1 MLHADEPPHP
11 LPPNLNFIIWNC
23 RGTHSPDF
31 YINLCYLLDY
41 HRPAL
46 IVLLESH
53 LVDHATIRNGF
64 SFTNMAQVRADGN
77 SGGIVV
83 LWLNDLLI
91 IDEMAITHQEIHC
104 MVQVLPL
111 PTKWLFTAI
120 YASNVY
126 TDRCLLW
133 NNLKCILDTYKGP
146 WLIGGNF
153 NEILHATEKFGGN
166 MLCISRSNNFLN
178 CINYCGLSDLGFKGS
193 KYTWTNKRSKGH
205 TILERLDLLFAN
217 YDWIHLFPNA
227 IVTNLPRTHSD
238 YCPYNFPLQDL
249 PLQPLRCL
257 GLKQC
262 GLLTQMFSL

>member
-1 MLHADEPPHP
+1 M
-11 LPPNLNFIIWNC
+11 
-23 RGTHSPDF
+23 
-31 YINLCYLLDY
+31 
-41 HRPAL
+41 PA
-46 IVLLESH
+46 E
-53 LVDHATIRNGF
+53 R
-64 SFTNMAQVRADGN
+64 N
-77 SGGIVV
+77 SGGIIV
-83 LWLNDLLI
+83 LWLSDLLT
-91 IDEMAITHQEIHC
+91 IDEVSMTHQEIHC